1 MHAVRNGIPS
11 AAWISSPKLQYGL
24 ASAGRP
30 LTLTARLFC
39 ETKTQNFP
47 LRHLIT
53 GENLLL
59 SLPECLFSSDESFT
73 NYLH

>member
-11 AAWISSPKLQYGL
+11 AAWISSSKLQYGF
-24 ASAGRP
+24 ASAGRH

-39 ETKTQNFP
+39 EAKTQNFL

-73 NYLH
+73 NYPH